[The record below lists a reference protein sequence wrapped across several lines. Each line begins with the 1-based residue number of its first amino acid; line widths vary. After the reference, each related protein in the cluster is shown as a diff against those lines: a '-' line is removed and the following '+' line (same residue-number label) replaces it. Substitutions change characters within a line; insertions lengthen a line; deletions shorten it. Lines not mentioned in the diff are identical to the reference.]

1 MILFV
6 IIALPL
12 AAALLSLVPLGRRF
26 ASSVSLLAQAASFA
40 LAVSASLQVAAG
52 HPVIAVAGWVRLDG
66 FGALVLLLTTF
77 VALMAALFSW
87 GYAAGHWTDVGRIR
101 MYYLHLSLF
110 IFALTLV
117 PALAEPALTWIAI
130 EFTAVFSVLLVAFE
144 NTHGALEAAWKF
156 IALLFMGA
164 TVALLGFFIL
174 FWAQE
179 TSGGGPYTWEGLRAA
194 APHLPLPLVLAAFLL
209 ILVGFGTKAGFV
221 PMHTWLPDAH
231 SQAPSAACA
240 LLSGVKTTAALYCIL
255 RLVPLLPVG
264 KVTVLMEVVG
274 LVSAGV
280 AAFLIL
286 QVTDYK
292 RLFAYSTV
300 EHMGIIFTAAGMGG
314 SGALSA
320 AMLQLLNHGLTKSF
334 CFFAAG
340 AVLLVV
346 GTREIAS
353 VRGLIRTSPAAAAAL
368 LFGALAIGGA
378 PPFALFLSEF
388 SIFRAG
394 LAERDYLVTTLLVAF
409 VAVAFFGILLHVNRM
424 VFGRPPDGDGNAA
437 DPGASHATTVLRLPA
452 TYVLTL
458 VLAAVPVLVLGV
470 YQPTFLHDLTSMAA
484 SALTPLT
491 GAMP

>member
-1 MILFV
+1 MSLLV
-6 IIALPL
+6 IVALPL
-12 AAALLSLVPLGRRF
+12 AAALLSLLPLGKRF
-26 ASSVSLLAQAASFA
+26 APAVTILAEAAGFALSVSAA
-40 LAVSASLQVAAG
+40 LVVASGHRVVA
-52 HPVIAVAGWVRLDG
+52 IQGWVALDG

-77 VALMAALFSW
+77 VGLMAALYSW
-87 GYAAGHWTDVGRIR
+87 GYSAEHWTDAGRIR
-101 MYYLHLSLF
+101 MYHMHLGLF
-110 IFALTLV
+110 VFALTLV
-117 PALAEPALTWIAI
+117 PVLAEPALAWIAI
-130 EFTAVFSVLLVAFE
+130 EFTAVFSVLLVAFDNSRE
-144 NTHGALEAAWKF
+144 ALEAAWKF

-179 TSGGGPYTWEGLRAA
+179 TSGGGRYSWEGLRAA
-194 APHLPLPLVLAAFLL
+194 APHLPAPLVLAAFLL
-209 ILVGFGTKAGFV
+209 VLVGFGTKVGFV

-231 SQAPSAACA
+231 SQAPSAVCA

-255 RLVPLLPVG
+255 RLVPLLPEGEVAG
-264 KVTVLMEVVG
+264 LMEVVG

-280 AAFLIL
+280 GAFLLL

-320 AMLQLLNHGLTKSF
+320 ALLQMVNHGLTKSF

-340 AVLLVV
+340 AVLVVV
-346 GTREIAS
+346 GTREISS
-353 VRGLIRTSPAAAAAL
+353 VRGLIRTSPAAGAAL

-394 LAERDYLVTTLLVAF
+394 LQQGRFLVTALLLLF
-409 VAVAFFGILLHVNRM
+409 VTVAFFGILWHVNRM
-424 VFGRPPDGDGNAA
+424 VFGQPPEGDGHRRSPAA
-437 DPGASHATTVLRLPA
+437 GTAVRLPA

-470 YQPTFLHDLTSMAA
+470 YQPASLHTLTSMAA
-484 SALTPLT
+484 SVLKPLPGVTP
-491 GAMP
+491 